1 MTMTRRPSPFAALT
15 TPYPATAGGTG
26 REPAKAGA

>member
-1 MTMTRRPSPFAALT
+1 MTKTRRPSSLVQLVTLRPT
-15 TPYPATAGGTG
+15 TVVGAG